1 MTTSHLARKRFK
13 VLFAGICSMLLTVGI
28 ARFSYT
34 PMLPIM
40 QAEAGLGIAE
50 GGWLAAINYVGYL
63 LGALIAAKVSSLHV
77 KDHLYRISLVVAIVT
92 TFMMGVS
99 DNFWLLALSRFLAGI
114 CAVGGMLLGA
124 ALILNWLLRHD
135 MRSELGIHFSGL
147 GLGIALVALFVEL
160 ASRHLNWSEQ
170 WYGMTLMG
178 LLLLIP
184 AWRWLPPPNSSGHS
198 QQGRVLRDSP
208 PQKGFL
214 AIFMLSYFCAG
225 IGYVVSATF
234 IVALIDQLPG
244 LQGKGTWAFLLLGLC
259 AAPATMLWD
268 LFARRWGPYNAMMLA
283 FVVQGIAALLPVLSP
298 TLPMALASA
307 ALFGMTFTGIVSLVL
322 TLSGLYYPTKPAKM
336 MGKMTMCYGVAQI
349 FAPAITGV
357 LAERAGNYHAGMY
370 MAAAGLFVG
379 ACLAFYLKGQPDAQ
393 KVSDA
398 LVES

>member
-1 MTTSHLARKRFK
+1 MTPNYLARKRFK
-13 VLFAGICSMLLTVGI
+13 VLFAGICSMLLTVGV

-40 QAEAGLGIAE
+40 QQEAGLGIAE
-50 GGWLAAINYVGYL
+50 GGWLAAINYLGYL
-63 LGALIAAKVSSLHV
+63 LGALIAAKVSSLHT
-77 KDHLYRISLVVAIVT
+77 KDRLYRTGLVVAIVS

-99 DNFWLLALSRFLAGI
+99 NDFWVWAISRFVAGV

-147 GLGIALVALFVEL
+147 GLGIAMVALFVEI
-160 ASRHLNWSEQ
+160 ASRYLDWSQQ
-170 WYGMTLMG
+170 WFGMTLLG

-184 AWRWLPPPNSSGHS
+184 AWRWLPPPNSSGMS
-198 QQGRVLRDSP
+198 QQGTKLVDRP
-208 PQKGFL
+208 PRRAFL
-214 AIFMLSYFCAG
+214 ITFMLSYFCAG

-268 LFARRWGPYNAMMLA
+268 LFARRWGPYNAMVLA
-283 FVVQGIAALLPVLSP
+283 FMIQGIAALLPVISP

-322 TLSGLYYPTKPAKM
+322 TLAGLYYPTKPAKM
-336 MGKMTMCYGVAQI
+336 MGNMTMCYGVAQI
-349 FAPAITGV
+349 FAPALTGV

-370 MAAAGLFVG
+370 LAAAGLFAG
-379 ACLAFYLKGQPDAQ
+379 AAITFYLRSQPDAQ
-393 KVSDA
+393 KIA
-398 LVES
+398 